1 LSEDEKQENAGEEEE
16 FENFLPIEGV
26 EDEIVGNEPFQLSN
40 DFLNFWETFKS
51 GIKSGRKY
59 QKINI
64 LIFTKDSLLL
74 C

>member
-40 DFLNFWETFKS
+40 DFLNFS
-51 GIKSGRKY
+51 
-59 QKINI
+59 
-64 LIFTKDSLLL
+64 
-74 C
+74 